1 MGDRVPFVVGLLAIV
16 AVVAVLILRG
26 ETAQPTTKPPPAPI
40 PQTTPAPPPP
50 QLPQPTTEPQLPA
63 DTAPPPGPTTD
74 ETFAKETR
82 DTAWATSTE
91 AEIKK
96 RWTQIRGGKLEAL
109 ECRQTQCRLVVV
121 GSETDVATSVAD
133 LEGPRG
139 MHGFAENVLL
149 SGPQKNGDVI
159 SLRIF
164 VRFDR

>member
-16 AVVAVLILRG
+16 AVVAVLVLRG
-26 ETAQPTTKPPPAPI
+26 EDAQPEANPPPV
-40 PQTTPAPPPP
+40 PATQKTATPP
-50 QLPQPTTEPQLPA
+50 QPELPKSAPEPQLPP
-63 DTAPPPGPTTD
+63 DNQPPPGPTTD

-96 RWTQIRGGKLEAL
+96 RWTQVRGGKLESL

-139 MHGFAENVLL
+139 MHGFAQSVLL

-164 VRFDR
+164 VRFER